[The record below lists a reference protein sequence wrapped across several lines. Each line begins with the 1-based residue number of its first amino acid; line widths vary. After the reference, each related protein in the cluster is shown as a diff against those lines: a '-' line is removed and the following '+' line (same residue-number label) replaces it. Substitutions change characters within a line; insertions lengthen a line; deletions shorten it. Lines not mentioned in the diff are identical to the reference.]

1 MVEPVQLKC
10 NKVKRF
16 WSYRFPLAGA
26 SLAVLLHLM
35 SACSIKED
43 RSGCPARYTL
53 LFSGPDKTI
62 GTDYSFGLSGD
73 GPRDGFVY
81 QGGAQR
87 RVYDLRRGHLKLY
100 AFCGWEGG
108 GVYRVPEGACC
119 DSVYTTRRSIVCDG
133 ERVLDSLILHKDFA
147 TLFISMECTQ
157 GNPLRIKVLADV
169 CGIDAG
175 SGDLQDGLFEC
186 SPPLAEGSSL
196 ITGTVRI
203 PRQRDGFRVQF
214 LDAAGLICG
223 ELQFDEA
230 LAAALSYSWDKEDL
244 DDISLNGFYSS
255 GTLSFGVVP
264 WNDGGVS
271 GIEL

>member
-1 MVEPVQLKC
+1 MKTPAKIMLILLIEAMV
-10 NKVKRF
+10 
-16 WSYRFPLAGA
+16 G
-26 SLAVLLHLM
+26 
-35 SACSIKED
+35 CSIKED
-43 RSGCPARYTL
+43 RSACPAEYTL

-62 GTDYSFGLSGD
+62 GTDYSFGLSGT

-81 QGGAQR
+81 RGGAQR
-87 RVYDLRRGHLKLY
+87 RVYDLQRGRVRLY

-108 GVYRVPEGACC
+108 GTYRVAEGCC
-119 DSVYTTRRSIVCDG
+119 SDSVYTSRRTVYCSG
-133 ERVLDSLILHKDFA
+133 ESAMDSLVLHKDFA
-147 TLFISMECTQ
+147 TLFISMECSED
-157 GNPLRIKVLADV
+157 NPLKIKVLADI

-175 SGDLQDGLFEC
+175 SGELLEGAFC
-186 SPPLAEGSSL
+186 YSPPLAGSSAL
-196 ITGTVRI
+196 TTGTVRI

-214 LDAAGLICG
+214 LDQSGMVCG
-223 ELQFDEA
+223 ELHFDRA
-230 LAAALSYSWDKEDL
+230 MAQALSYSWEKDDL